1 MKLRRCRCLHLAA
14 GSHVAGGLAYHT
26 SASLSDAAV
35 ALDGRI
41 CRRPECSDA
50 HVPSWRRLYLS
61 GEQRDHA
68 DHQNDR
74 RRHSYR
80 HNDCAVQSTELAD
93 PTVTIVYPFAAGSA
107 GDVLG
112 RIFASRLSE
121 LLGQPVLFENVGG
134 AGGMTG
140 ASRVAKAA
148 PDGYQVLLGTTS
160 TLAVNQTFYKHP
172 LYNAVTDF
180 APVAL
185 IAESPIVLVARK
197 DLPANNL
204 QEFIAHAKANQAKM
218 QYGSAGVGS
227 SVHLACAGLNA
238 AIGVNITH
246 VPYRGGGSAMQDLIA
261 GRIDYQCPAA
271 ELAIPHIQGNS
282 VKAIA
287 VLTKNRSPTLP
298 NLASAHE
305 QGVANFDAG
314 AWFSFVLPKGT
325 PAAIVQKLHN
335 ATVAAMSAPATE
347 ERLREFGSVLIA
359 PERRSPEYLQ
369 KFIQSE
375 IDKWAAL
382 IKAAKIAAE

>member
-1 MKLRRCRCLHLAA
+1 MLTTRMIVAVTALVAA
-14 GSHVAGGLAYHT
+14 IAPAT
-26 SASLSDAAV
+26 AQNWPTRAV
-35 ALDGRI
+35 
-41 CRRPECSDA
+41 
-50 HVPSWRRLYLS
+50 
-61 GEQRDHA
+61 
-68 DHQNDR
+68 
-74 RRHSYR
+74 
-80 HNDCAVQSTELAD
+80 TM
-93 PTVTIVYPFAAGSA
+93 VYPFGAGSA

-112 RIFASRLSE
+112 RIFAARLSE
-121 LLGQPVLFENVGG
+121 LLGQPVIFENVGG

-180 APVAL
+180 APVVL

-197 DLPANNL
+197 DFPANNL
-204 QEFIAHAKANQAKM
+204 QEFIVHAKANQAM

-238 AIGVNITH
+238 AIGVTITH
-246 VPYRGGGSAMQDLIA
+246 IPYRGGASAMQDLIA

-287 VLTKNRSPTLP
+287 ILTKNRSPALP

-305 QGVANFDAG
+305 QGLANFDAG
-314 AWFSFVLPKGT
+314 AWFAFVLPKGT
-325 PAAIVQKLHN
+325 PAAIVQQLHN
-335 ATVAAMSAPATE
+335 ATVAAMNTPAVQ
-347 ERLREFGSVLIA
+347 ERLKEFGSVLVA

-369 KFIQSE
+369 QFIQSE
-375 IDKWAAL
+375 IEKWATFIRAAS
-382 IKAAKIAAE
+382 IKPE